1 MKAMKG
7 SLFLS
12 EALLE
17 ILLWRILSCLS
28 STEQEVQAM
37 LTSCLQTLVWRGPE
51 EALGESLL
59 SRKQRHRGGK
69 CWLGLKKTCS
79 TFGLR
84 RRKNNLSVAETGSG
98 NTASPVS
105 IVCSDGICGMIFVRR
120 VSFLRTCG
128 GLRVQATH
136 DLGGK

>member
-37 LTSCLQTLVWRGPE
+37 LTTCLQTLVWRGPE

-59 SRKQRHRGGK
+59 SRKQRNRGGK
-69 CWLGLKKTCS
+69 CRLELKETCS

-84 RRKNNLSVAETGSG
+84 RRKKQSFGGGEQGQFQYFKRG
-98 NTASPVS
+98 H
-105 IVCSDGICGMIFVRR
+105 FV
-120 VSFLRTCG
+120 VMW
-128 GLRVQATH
+128 
-136 DLGGK
+136 